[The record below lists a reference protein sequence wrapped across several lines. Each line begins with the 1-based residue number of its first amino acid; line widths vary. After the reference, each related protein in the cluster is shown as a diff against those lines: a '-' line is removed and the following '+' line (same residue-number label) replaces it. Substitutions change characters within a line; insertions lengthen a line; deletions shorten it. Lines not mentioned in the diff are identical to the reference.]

1 MLDPVAAAEAM
12 APAIAARAQEIE
24 ELRRLPPDIAQRFT
38 DAQLFRLS
46 IPAAYDGLE
55 VHPSVIVRTVEA
67 LSRADGSAGWCLM
80 IGTITGVGA
89 AYLPADEARII
100 YGPADAVTGGVLAP
114 RGRAVTVDGG
124 ARLTGRWQWGSGCQ
138 HSTWLQLGALTD
150 DDPPNVRQYYLPV
163 SDVIIHDTW
172 FASGLRGTGSNDLEV
187 QDVFVPASRIISVA
201 DPAVYDGPLF
211 RFPVFGL
218 LAVGVAAVAL
228 GVARAAMDEVVTLA
242 GAKTATGQSRRLA
255 ERPTVQSDVAE
266 AEAALQAA
274 RALMFDA
281 IDQAWER
288 AAKGDELTLDD
299 RARLRLAATHATLT
313 CARVVDTAYGIG
325 GGTSVYESS
334 PLQRYFRNVHVVTQH
349 MVVAPA
355 TLQLAGRVLLG
366 LPTNVAEL

>member
-1 MLDPVAAAEAM
+1 MLDPVGAAEGM

-24 ELRRLPPDIAQRFT
+24 ELRRLPPDIAEQFT

-46 IPAAYDGLE
+46 IPAAYGGLE
-55 VHPSVIVRTVEA
+55 VHPSVIVRTIEA
-67 LSRADGSAGWCLM
+67 MSRADGSAGWCLM
-80 IGTITGVGA
+80 IGAITGVGS
-89 AYLPADEARII
+89 AYLPADEARTI
-100 YGPADAVTGGVLAP
+100 YGPPDSVTGGVLAP
-114 RGRAVTVDGG
+114 KGHAVAVDGG
-124 ARLTGRWQWGSGCQ
+124 YRLTGRWQWGSGCQ
-138 HSTWLQLGALTD
+138 HSTWLQLSAVTD
-150 DDPPNVRQYYLPV
+150 DDPPKVRQYYLPA
-163 SDVIIHDTW
+163 SDVTIHDTW
-172 FASGLRGTGSNDLEV
+172 YATGLRGTGSNDLEV
-187 QDVFVPASRIISVA
+187 QDVFVPTSRTISVV
-201 DPAVYDGPLF
+201 DSAVHDGPLF

-228 GVARAAMDEVVTLA
+228 GLARAAMDEVVTLA

-299 RARLRLAATHATLT
+299 RARLRMAATHATRT
-313 CARVVDTAYGIG
+313 SARVVDAAYGIG

-355 TLQLAGRVLLG
+355 TLQLAGRVVLG